1 MKQYLYIVRVII
13 LLAAISLCACKA
25 GGRRV
30 ADAAPEVE
38 QVAPVAPAAPQ
49 RLLPAYRPPMVPAS
63 LDKEQKA
70 EFMRDHYWDN
80 FDFADST
87 LVSRMDSVGMLS
99 VFALYAVGYV
109 PEERAEE
116 YLPRLMQQASASKP
130 MYEYFLWLAQ
140 TVLYDPNSEL
150 RSDERY
156 IPILEDAVQSRWLDE
171 YERMPYE
178 FDLNMARKNR
188 VGRVANDFT
197 YTLSSG
203 RQGTLHTIE
212 ADHTLIFISNPGC
225 PMCRD
230 VKEQIVASPQLAGL
244 IESGA
249 LKVLVIYPDADL
261 QEWRNHLADY
271 PARWI
276 NAYDANQ
283 TIEKQQLY
291 DLKAIP
297 ALYLLDARKRVLAKD
312 CTDVGYIEML
322 LSAAGDK

>member
-1 MKQYLYIVRVII
+1 MYMVRLII
-13 LLAAISLCACKA
+13 LIAVMSLCACKA
-25 GGRRV
+25 GDKRTV
-30 ADAAPEVE
+30 ADAAPRE
-38 QVAPVAPAAPQ
+38 QVKKPAPQ
-49 RLLPAYRPPMVPAS
+49 RLIPAYRPPIAPAS
-63 LDKEQKA
+63 LSKEHKA
-70 EFMRDHYWDN
+70 EFMCDHYWDN

-87 LVSRMDSVGMLS
+87 LLSRMDSVGMLS
-99 VFALYAVGYV
+99 AFALYAVGYV
-109 PEERAEE
+109 PEEKARV
-116 YLPRLMQQASASKP
+116 YLPRLMQRASVSKP
-130 MYEYFLWLAQ
+130 MYDYFLWLAQ
-140 TVLYDPNSEL
+140 TILHDPNSQL

-178 FDLNMARKNR
+178 FDLDMARKNR
-188 VGRVANDFT
+188 VGNVANNFT

-203 RQGTLHTIE
+203 KRGTLHAIK
-212 ADHTLIFISNPGC
+212 ADYILVFISNPGC

-230 VKEQIVASPQLAGL
+230 IKEQIIASPRLGSL
-244 IESGA
+244 IEGGS

-283 TIEKQQLY
+283 IIEKESLY

-297 ALYLLDARKRVLAKD
+297 ALYLLDAQKRVMAKD
-312 CTDVGYIEML
+312 CTDVGYIEKL
-322 LSAAGDK
+322 LVEVADK

>member
-1 MKQYLYIVRVII
+1 MIIIRLIV
-13 LLAAISLCACKA
+13 LLVAVSLCACK
-25 GGRRV
+25 GDKRV
-30 ADAAPEVE
+30 VDDAT
-38 QVAPVAPAAPQ
+38 PVAKQSNVVQQ
-49 RLLPAYRPPMVPAS
+49 RLLPAYRPPVAPAS
-63 LDKEQKA
+63 LGKEQKA
-70 EFMRDHYWDN
+70 EFMCDHYWDN

-87 LVSRMDSVGMLS
+87 LVCRMDSVGMLS
-99 VFALYAVGYV
+99 AFALYAVGYV
-109 PEERAEE
+109 PEEKAQR

-140 TVLYDPNSEL
+140 TILHDPNSEL

-178 FDLNMARKNR
+178 YDLGMARKNR

-197 YTLSSG
+197 YTLASG
-203 RQGTLHTIE
+203 RQGTLHAIK
-212 ADHTLIFISNPGC
+212 AGYTLIFISNPGC

-230 VKEQIVASPQLAGL
+230 IKEQIVASPLLGGL
-244 IESGA
+244 IERGE

-261 QEWRNHLADY
+261 QAWRNHLGDY
-271 PARWI
+271 PAKWI
-276 NAYDANQ
+276 NGYDAALA
-283 TIEKQQLY
+283 IEKEQLY

-297 ALYLLDARKRVLAKD
+297 ALYLLDARKRVMAKD

-322 LSAAGDK
+322 LNGAADK